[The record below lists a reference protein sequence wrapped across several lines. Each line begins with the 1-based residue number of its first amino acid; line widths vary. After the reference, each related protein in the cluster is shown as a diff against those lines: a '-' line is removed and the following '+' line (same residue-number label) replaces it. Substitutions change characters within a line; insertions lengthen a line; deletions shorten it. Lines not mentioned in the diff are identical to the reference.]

1 MGQLTRGHGTELGF
15 DTPRHPR
22 CLSLELLFAKD
33 HPQEMPLV
41 QTYENGGSAAG
52 SETTRNT
59 QSCSRK
65 VSAKRADAEG
75 EKEKKT
81 SSDLEELLI

>member
-15 DTPRHPR
+15 DAPRHPR
-22 CLSLELLFAKD
+22 RLSLELLFAKG
-33 HPQEMPLV
+33 HPQETPLV
-41 QTYENGGSAAG
+41 QTYEHGGSTAG

-65 VSAKRADAEG
+65 VSAKHADAES
-75 EKEKKT
+75 EKKKN
-81 SSDLEELLI
+81 LF